1 MKLKGGLWMVK
12 INPEEI
18 KNDFSIFNQKIHG
31 NRLVYLDNGATT
43 QKPLQVIKAMDEYN
57 NLSHGNPHR
66 GTHKL
71 SISATEAYD
80 LAKEKVKKFINAKYI
95 NEIIF
100 TRNTTESLNLIAYSY
115 GKEFINE
122 RDEIVLSISEHH
134 SNILPWQR
142 IAKEKKAI
150 LKYMYL
156 NEESRLTLD
165 EIKNKITTKTKI
177 VSIAHMSNALG
188 TIYPIEEIID
198 YAHKMGAV
206 VVVDGAQS
214 TPHMKVDVQ
223 KIHADFFV
231 FSAHK
236 MLGPMGIGVLYGK
249 KELLEK
255 MPPFM
260 MGGDMI
266 EYVYEQ
272 EATFAPLPYK
282 FEAGT
287 QNVEG
292 AVGLKAAIE
301 YLEKVGIDKIK
312 EHEKMLTEYALDKML
327 NLPYIDIQGPKTL
340 EMRGGIISFTIDN
353 IHPHDIATILDSYGI
368 AIRAGHHCAQPLMR
382 YLDVPATSRVS
393 FYLYNT
399 KEDIDQF
406 IEGIK
411 NVRKWFGYGS

>member
-1 MKLKGGLWMVK
+1 MAK
-12 INPEEI
+12 INPEII
-18 KNDFSIFNQKIHG
+18 KKDFPVFRQDIEGK
-31 NRLVYLDNGATT
+31 RLIYLDNGATT
-43 QKPLQVIKAMDEYN
+43 QKPLQVIEAMAEYN
-57 NLSHGNPHR
+57 RLSHGNPHR
-66 GTHKL
+66 GAHKL
-71 SISATEAYD
+71 SIEATKAYD
-80 LAKEKVKKFINAKYI
+80 SAKEKIKEFINAKSTE
-95 NEIIF
+95 EIVF

-115 GKEFINE
+115 GKKFISEGN
-122 RDEIVLSISEHH
+122 EIVLTISEHH

-142 IAKEKKAI
+142 VVKENKGV

-156 NEESRLTLD
+156 NDEGRITLD
-165 EIKNKITTKTKI
+165 EIKNKITNKTKL
-177 VSIAHMSNALG
+177 VSIGYMSNVLG
-188 TIYPIEEIID
+188 TIHPIEEIID

-206 VVVDGAQS
+206 VVIDGAQS
-214 TPHMKVDVQ
+214 APHLKIDVQ
-223 KIHADFFV
+223 KLDADFFV

-249 KELLEK
+249 KEILES
-255 MPPFM
+255 MPPFL

-266 EYVYEQ
+266 EYVYKQ

-301 YLEKVGIDKIK
+301 YLEKVGLNNIE
-312 EHEKMLTEYALDKML
+312 EHENMLTEYALNKML
-327 NLPYIDIQGPKTL
+327 KLPYIDIQGPKDL
-340 EMRGGIISFTIDN
+340 EMRGGLISFTVDGV
-353 IHPHDIATILDSYGI
+353 HPHDVSTILDSYGI

-382 YLDVPATSRVS
+382 FLDVPATSRIS

-399 KEDIDQF
+399 KDDIDQF
-406 IEGIK
+406 IEGVK

>member
-1 MKLKGGLWMVK
+1 MVK

-18 KNDFSIFNQKIHG
+18 KKDFSIFNQKVHG

-43 QKPLQVIKAMDEYN
+43 QKPLQVIKAMDKYN

-66 GTHKL
+66 GAHKL

-95 NEIIF
+95 DEIIF

-188 TIYPIEEIID
+188 TIYPIEEIIN

-223 KIHADFFV
+223 KIDADFFV

-301 YLEKVGIDKIK
+301 YLEKIGIDKI
-312 EHEKMLTEYALDKML
+312 EAHEKILTEYALDKML
-327 NLPYIDIQGPKTL
+327 RLPYINIQGPKDL
-340 EMRGGIISFTIDN
+340 NMRGGIISFTIDN
-353 IHPHDIATILDSYGI
+353 IHPHDIATILDSYGV

-382 YLDVPATSRVS
+382 YLGIPATSRVS
-393 FYLYNT
+393 FYIYNT

>member
-1 MKLKGGLWMVK
+1 MVK

-18 KNDFSIFNQKIHG
+18 KKDFSIFNQKVHG

-43 QKPLQVIKAMDEYN
+43 QKPLQVIKAMDKYN

-66 GTHKL
+66 GAHKL

-80 LAKEKVKKFINAKYI
+80 LSKKKVIRFINAKYI
-95 NEIIF
+95 DEIIF

-115 GKEFINE
+115 GKKFINE
-122 RDEIVLSISEHH
+122 EDEIVLSISEHH

-188 TIYPIEEIID
+188 TIYPIEEIIN

-214 TPHMKVDVQ
+214 TPHMKIDVQ
-223 KIHADFFV
+223 KIDADFFV

-301 YLEKVGIDKIK
+301 YLEKVGIDKI
-312 EHEKMLTEYALDKML
+312 EAHEKILTEYALDKML
-327 NLPYIDIQGPKTL
+327 RLPYINIQGPKDL
-340 EMRGGIISFTIDN
+340 NMRGGIISFTIDN

-382 YLDVPATSRVS
+382 YLGIPATSRVS
-393 FYLYNT
+393 FYIYNT